1 MLEAEY
7 LGIRIPK
14 VEIPVR
20 RGRNVPI
27 LIETAA
33 RLERLKKNGLYSEK
47 DFDRSVLDY
56 LEGESAKGLFM
67 TKE

>member
-7 LGIRIPK
+7 LGIKIPK
-14 VEIPVR
+14 IEIPVR
-20 RGRNVPI
+20 PGRNVPI

-56 LEGESAKGLFM
+56 LEGESVQELFTAK
-67 TKE
+67 E